1 MHPILFEYGPIRIGS
16 YGVLLA
22 LAFLSAIF
30 FTNREFRKNGA
41 DLNIAWDIYLLAI
54 IGGLVGSRL
63 LYIFELPDHFLKAP
77 LATLF
82 GSTGF
87 SVIGGYILA
96 FVLCWWRVRASGE
109 SFFRIAD
116 LTAPGMAVGYAVGR
130 FGCITAGDGCYG
142 IPTFSP
148 CAMHFPNG
156 LVSTLSAKNNQLTS
170 MFMTLFPGQPIPVD
184 IGVHPTPLYE
194 SASQL
199 ILLAILLLPLWRPGS
214 SRRLGF
220 FLGWFGLSRFLVEF
234 IRLNPPS
241 WLGLTSDQWLSI
253 VIFAIGFLLFIRSR
267 PESSQEPLNP
277 SSAENQNT

>member
-1 MHPILFEYGPIRIGS
+1 MHPILFQYGPIRIGS

-22 LAFLSAIF
+22 LAFLAAIF

-41 DLNIAWDIYLLAI
+41 DPALAWDIYLLAI
-54 IGGLVGSRL
+54 VGGLVGSRA
-63 LYIFELPDHFLKAP
+63 LYIIELPEQFLKAP

-96 FVLCWWRVRASGE
+96 FILSWWRVRAAGE
-109 SFFRIAD
+109 PFFRIAD
-116 LTAPGMAVGYAVGR
+116 LSAPGMSVGYAVGR
-130 FGCITAGDGCYG
+130 LGCIAAGDGCYG

-156 LVSTLSAKNNQLTS
+156 LVPTLSAKNDLLTS
-170 MFMTLFPGQPIPVD
+170 YFLRLFPGQPVPLD

-194 SASQL
+194 SISH
-199 ILLAILLLPLWRPGS
+199 ILLLGILLLPFWRVGS
-214 SRRLGF
+214 GRRLAF
-220 FLGWFGLSRFLVEF
+220 FFCWFGVSRFFVEF
-234 IRLNPPS
+234 IRLNPLS

-253 VIFAIGFLLFIRSR
+253 FICAIGAALFIRAGYVAPQTEVKPAPS
-267 PESSQEPLNP
+267 EP
-277 SSAENQNT
+277 AA

>member
-1 MHPILFEYGPIRIGS
+1 MHPILFQYGPIQIGS

-30 FTNREFRKNGA
+30 FTNREFRATGA
-41 DLNIAWDIYLLAI
+41 DPALAWDIYLLAI

-63 LYIFELPDHFLKAP
+63 LFILELPEQFLRAP

-96 FVLCWWRVRASGE
+96 FILCWWRVRAAGE

-116 LTAPGMAVGYAVGR
+116 LTAPGMASGYAVGR
-130 FGCITAGDGCYG
+130 LGCIAAGDGCYG
-142 IPTFSP
+142 LPTFSA

-156 LVSTLSAKNNQLTS
+156 LVPTLSAKNHLLTS
-170 MFMTLFPGQPIPVD
+170 VFLRLFPGQPVPTD
-184 IGVHPTPLYE
+184 IGVHPTPVYE
-194 SASQL
+194 SISQL
-199 ILLAILLLPLWRPGS
+199 LLLLVLLLPLWRPGTG
-214 SRRLGF
+214 RRLAF
-220 FLGWFGLSRFLVEF
+220 FLCWFGLSRFLVEF

-253 VIFAIGFLLFIRSR
+253 GICGIGAILFIRGRSIA
-267 PESSQEPLNP
+267 SQTLPASP
-277 SSAENQNT
+277 PPADPA

>member
-30 FTNREFRKNGA
+30 FTNREFRKNAA
-41 DLNIAWDIYLLAI
+41 DPALAWDIYLLAI

-63 LYIFELPDHFLKAP
+63 LFILELPDQFLKAP
-77 LATLF
+77 IETLF

-87 SVIGGYILA
+87 SVIGGYLLA
-96 FVLCWWRVRASGE
+96 FLLSWLRVRASGE
-109 SFFRIAD
+109 PFFRIAD

-130 FGCITAGDGCYG
+130 LGCIAAGDGCYG
-142 IPTFSP
+142 IPTLSG

-156 LVSTLSAKNNQLTS
+156 LVSTLSAKNPLLSRLFTE
-170 MFMTLFPGQPIPVD
+170 LFPGTPVPVD

-194 SASQL
+194 SISHI
-199 ILLAILLLPLWRPGS
+199 ILLAILLLPGWKIGPG
-214 SRRLGF
+214 RRLAF
-220 FLGWFGLSRFLVEF
+220 FLCWFGTSRFLVEF

-241 WLGLTSDQWLSI
+241 WLGLTSDHWLSI
-253 VIFAIGFLLFIRSR
+253 LIVAIGMGLFLR
-267 PESSQEPLNP
+267 PQPIPEPKP
-277 SSAENQNT
+277 SA